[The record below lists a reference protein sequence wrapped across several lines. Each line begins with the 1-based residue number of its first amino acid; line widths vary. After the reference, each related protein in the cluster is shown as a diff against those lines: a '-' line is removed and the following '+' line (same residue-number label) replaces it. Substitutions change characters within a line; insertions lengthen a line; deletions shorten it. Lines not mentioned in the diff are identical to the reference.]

1 MQMSNPKGAC
11 EEEERLRNYCNGI
24 PFQNLVTIFDNATLL
39 RTPLQ
44 TEKNTNL
51 P

>member
-11 EEEERLRNYCNGI
+11 EEEWLRNYCKGI

-39 RTPLQ
+39 RRTPLK